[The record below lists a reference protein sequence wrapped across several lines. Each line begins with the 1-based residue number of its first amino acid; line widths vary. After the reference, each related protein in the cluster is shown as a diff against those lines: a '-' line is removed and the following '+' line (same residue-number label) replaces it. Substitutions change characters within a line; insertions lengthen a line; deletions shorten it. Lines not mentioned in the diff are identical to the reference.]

1 MIKGKRGSNAGLVFS
16 IILFYSVIFLL
27 LYDYGSDKY
36 YSNVNLETS
45 IAKDG
50 DNAPSWFEKIPII
63 SGFFSFFK
71 FFVFL
76 RIMGFAVSGIPFW
89 MNTLIFTPLILLI
102 GWIIL
107 EWVRGSG

>member
-1 MIKGKRGSNAGLVFS
+1 MNKKGSNAGLVLS
-16 IILFYSVIFLL
+16 IILFYSVIGLL
-27 LYDYGSDKY
+27 LYGYGSSKY

-45 IAKDG
+45 AAKVG
-50 DNAPSWFEKIPII
+50 DDAPSWFEKLPII
-63 SGFFSFFK
+63 SGLFSFFK

-89 MNTLIFTPLILLI
+89 MNTLIFTPLVLLI